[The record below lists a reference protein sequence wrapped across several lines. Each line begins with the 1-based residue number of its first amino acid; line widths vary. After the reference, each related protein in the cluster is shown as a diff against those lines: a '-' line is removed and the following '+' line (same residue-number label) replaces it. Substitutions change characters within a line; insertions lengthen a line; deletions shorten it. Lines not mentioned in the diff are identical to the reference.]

1 MLGKLVISFSL
12 AFVINTYQSAMAND
26 EFDVDPI
33 EAGRAIAFN
42 TSKGNCL
49 GCHAIPNDPSAISP
63 GNLGP
68 KLQNI
73 KSRYADRSQLRW
85 KIYDASSTKPK
96 TAMPPFGKNKILTPT
111 ELDFV
116 VEYIYSI

>member
-1 MLGKLVISFSL
+1 MPGKLVISLSL
-12 AFVINTYQSAMAND
+12 AFIITHYHSAFAAED
-26 EFDVDPI
+26 FDLDPI
-33 EAGRAIAFN
+33 EAGRLIAFD

-49 GCHAIPNDPSAISP
+49 GCHAIPNDPAAISP

-68 KLQNI
+68 KLQNL
-73 KSRYADRSQLRW
+73 KSRYSDRSKLRW
-85 KIYDASSTKPK
+85 KIYDSSSTYPK

-111 ELDFV
+111 ELDLV

>member
-12 AFVINTYQSAMAND
+12 ALLITTQQPAMATED
-26 EFDVDPI
+26 SDLDPI

-73 KSRYADRSQLRW
+73 KARYADRSQLRW

-96 TAMPPFGKNKILTPT
+96 TAMPPFGKNQILTSE
-111 ELDFV
+111 ELDLV